1 MTVRVTTCQE
11 LAENKDDI
19 ERLTQHY
26 WDLEKSATPV
36 VLLLPWFPSR
46 AKKAQRISSRALFT
60 LLYKYVDLRRKA
72 PVPSSNSI
80 DTLIAYG
87 DTNEAIVAVSC
98 NFFQTS

>member
-1 MTVRVTTCQE
+1 MTVRLATCQE

-26 WDLEKSATPV
+26 WDLEKSATPMA
-36 VLLLPWFPSR
+36 LLLPWFPSR
-46 AKKAQRISSRALFT
+46 AKKAQKNSTRALFT

-72 PVPSSNSI
+72 PVPSSDPI

-87 DTNEAIVAVSC
+87 DTNEAIVGVIPS
-98 NFFQTS
+98 